1 MNTKYFLTHGCA
13 ACSAAALVA
22 VALALSTVR
31 SSAIESTA
39 NVSTSIYGSGKQ
51 FQTTVER
58 RSQGSLSAEDL
69 HQASLLTSQFL
80 THVNQAMQELADL
93 HPDAARTDIEK
104 AQSLAKVVHGL
115 LPTTT
120 VTTTVKDAQGKE
132 IYHDEQQ
139 VQEDQIPIFSGE
151 VATEVVEPIVEAKQD
166 DAELK
171 GVKLAGAQIIHT
183 AVLVDLNYAERKL
196 NRAMELIAKPQ
207 EASTELALIQSDGV
221 HFYAHQEDNP
231 LVEVQ
236 QALRLAERMVREKKF
251 EGAKANLVTAK
262 LQLEAYRALVGADAG
277 VAVTGLEKEIQ
288 MLSGEL
294 QTPGAADQI
303 RGMWDKVTGWFKL
316 ESGQAHQTTTNSVPS
331 ISSR

>member
-1 MNTKYFLTHGCA
+1 MNTKYSLTQRCA
-13 ACSAAALVA
+13 ACSAAVLVA
-22 VALALSTVR
+22 VALALSAVR
-31 SSAIESTA
+31 SSAAESTA
-39 NVSTSIYGSGKQ
+39 NVSTNIYGSGKQ

-58 RSQGSLSAEDL
+58 RSQGGLSAEDL

-80 THVNQAMQELADL
+80 THVNQAMQELADM
-93 HPDAARTDIEK
+93 HTDAARTDIEK
-104 AQSLAKVVHGL
+104 AQSLAKVVHSL
-115 LPTTT
+115 LPTTV

-132 IYHDEQQ
+132 IYHDEQP
-139 VQEDQIPIFSGE
+139 VQDNQIPIFSGD
-151 VATEVVEPIVEAKQD
+151 VATEVVEPIIEAKHD
-166 DAELK
+166 DAALK
-171 GVKLAGAQIIHT
+171 GVKLAEAQIIHT

-196 NRAMELIAKPQ
+196 KRAIELIAKPQ
-207 EASTELALIQSDGV
+207 EASAELALIQSDGV

-262 LQLEAYRALVGADAG
+262 LQLEAYHALVGADAG
-277 VAVTGLEKEIQ
+277 LAVNDLETSIQ
-288 MLSGEL
+288 KLSGEL

-303 RGMWDKVTGWFKL
+303 RGMWDKVTGWFKR
-316 ESGQAHQTTTNSVPS
+316 ESGQAHQTTTNSVPR